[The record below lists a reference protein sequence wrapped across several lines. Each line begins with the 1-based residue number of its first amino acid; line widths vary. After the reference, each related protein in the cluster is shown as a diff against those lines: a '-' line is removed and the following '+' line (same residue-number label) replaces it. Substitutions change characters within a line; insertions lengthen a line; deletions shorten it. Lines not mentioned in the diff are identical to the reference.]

1 MFSNMLGVVR
11 CALTGRRAEAYF
23 PRLFRHG
30 FCPAGAPVPNGNPL
44 DMGDEPDPK
53 ALRELNKRLAKA
65 REGEALGEDRARDSA
80 GQAPQTAMGVAFR
93 VSVEIISAV
102 AVGVGIGLLIDYA
115 FDSGP
120 WGLLV
125 FTLLGGIAGMLNVY
139 RLAKGFGYAAGYRR
153 YDVKDGPP
161 PTDKKDH

>member
-1 MFSNMLGVVR
+1 M
-11 CALTGRRAEAYF
+11 TGRRAEAYF
-23 PRLFRHG
+23 PRLFRYG
-30 FCPAGAPVPNGNPL
+30 FHPAGAPVPNGNPL
-44 DMGDEPDPK
+44 SMGDEPPPE
-53 ALRELNKRLAKA
+53 ALRELNARLAKA
-65 REGEALGEDRARDSA
+65 REGEALGRDRARDSA
-80 GQAPQTAMGVAFR
+80 DQTPQTAMGVAFR
-93 VSVEIISAV
+93 VSVEIIAAV
-102 AVGVGIGLLIDYA
+102 AVGVGIGMLIDYG

-125 FTLLGGIAGMLNVY
+125 FTLLGGIAGMFNVY